1 MPAIESHCGPSA
13 RDEST
18 RLLISRLLSD
28 VLQLLD
34 RELALAKLE
43 MKLHVS
49 SLVPVS
55 ILLAAGG
62 VFAMLG
68 LLLLANAGALGI
80 ARAIGSLI
88 GGYVVVGVVIT
99 LGAVLVIGLARARLA
114 RLSLAPTQA
123 LDEMRRDVRWISHE
137 KERRSA

>member
-13 RDEST
+13 RDENT

-49 SLVPVS
+49 SLVQVS